1 MLTTVL
7 AYLLIGLFFV
17 IESRLRIGQ
26 EAKSLDKKPSDRGST
41 NLLVA
46 AFLVTGLSL
55 LAAPV
60 LNYFEIG
67 RLTFSLVV
75 GWIGIAISLSG
86 FALRLWAYRTLGQFY
101 TRTLRL
107 SDNQHIVRQGP
118 YRLIRHPG
126 YAGLILMWL
135 GAAIASTNWITFAFA
150 AVAILAAYHYR
161 IQAEED
167 MLITAMGK
175 EYGDYRAHTRR
186 LIPFIY

>member
-17 IESRLRIGQ
+17 VESRLRIGH

-41 NLLVA
+41 NLLVV
-46 AFLVTGLSL
+46 AFLLTGLGL

-60 LNYFEIG
+60 LNYYQIG
-67 RLTFSLVV
+67 RLTFSTFV
-75 GWIGIAISLSG
+75 GWIGIAISLCG
-86 FALRLWAYRTLGQFY
+86 LALRLWAYRTLGQFY
-101 TRTLRL
+101 TRTLRV

-118 YRLIRHPG
+118 YRLVRHPG

-135 GAAIASTNWITFAFA
+135 GAALATTNWITFAFA
-150 AVAILAAYHYR
+150 AVFILAAYHYR

-167 MLITAMGK
+167 MLTTAMPK